1 MSKAKYCIEMKQA
14 VVKEYLSG
22 EGSYE
27 ALAKKHGIGSK
38 SIKDWVRKYREHG
51 KRGLQPDTA
60 IHHTRQPSRRSAWK
74 QFFEGKAA

>member
-1 MSKAKYCIEMKQA
+1 MSKAKYCIDMKQSI
-14 VVKEYLSG
+14 VKEYLSG

-51 KRGLQPDTA
+51 KTGL
-60 IHHTRQPSRRSAWK
+60 
-74 QFFEGKAA
+74 